1 MIQWTDLHE
10 ENEDEQ
16 LAQLV
21 HWAVRL
27 KYNAKK
33 LNLDAG
39 MQGKAF
45 GKFSCVSGDTWLID
59 WLIDNTNLG

>member
-10 ENEDEQ
+10 QNEDEQ

-33 LNLDAG
+33 LNLDAAC
-39 MQGKAF
+39 KVTP
-45 GKFSCVSGDTWLID
+45 SENSHVYLETLDWLID
-59 WLIDNTNLG
+59 W